1 MNNMG
6 DMLIE
11 IGTII
16 KKYQEQN
23 FNDNVENFNLLK
35 AKEVVELYPILT
47 YYGLNDAVKQ
57 GLIPVIKRGKLNF
70 YDSRDIEKYICDLKE
85 NNSNQIEEIKFKNN
99 RSKSKFI

>member
-1 MNNMG
+1 MNKNLG

-23 FNDNVENFNLLK
+23 NTNILNNNQLLK
-35 AKEVVELYPILT
+35 TKEVIERYPILT
-47 YYGLNDAVKQ
+47 NYGLNDAVRR

-70 YDSRDIEKYICDLKE
+70 FDSKDIEKYIDELKE
-85 NNSNQIEEIKFKNN
+85 NNSYRRQ
-99 RSKSKFI
+99 